1 MAGYNYTMTPLYTK
15 TGDDGYT
22 GLLGDNRVPKDH
34 PQIEAIGTLDEVT
47 AAFGV
52 ARATCRASE
61 IGELIVEVQRDL
73 YNLMIEIAAS
83 PKNTERFPR
92 IDINRINWLE
102 QTIEGIT
109 KQEETPNEFILP
121 GDSPGGA
128 ALDLARTV
136 TRRAERRVVE
146 LLNNG
151 IIQNN
156 NIIPYLNRLSSLCF
170 ALELLEN
177 KAAGKQTPTLAK
189 R

>member
-1 MAGYNYTMTPLYTK
+1 MTPLYTK
-15 TGDDGYT
+15 IGDDGYT
-22 GLLGDNRVPKDH
+22 GLLGDDRVPKDH

-47 AAFGV
+47 AALGV
-52 ARATCRASE
+52 ARATCRAPE
-61 IGELIVEVQRDL
+61 IAALIMEVQRDL
-73 YNLMIEIAAS
+73 YKLMIEVAAS
-83 PKNTERFPR
+83 PKNPERFPR
-92 IDINRINWLE
+92 IDINRVTWLE
-102 QTIEGIT
+102 QTIEGIV
-109 KQEETPNEFILP
+109 KHVEVPNEFILP

-136 TRRAERRVVE
+136 TRRAERRVTE

-156 NIIPYLNRLSSLCF
+156 DIIRYLNRLSSFCF

-189 R
+189 G